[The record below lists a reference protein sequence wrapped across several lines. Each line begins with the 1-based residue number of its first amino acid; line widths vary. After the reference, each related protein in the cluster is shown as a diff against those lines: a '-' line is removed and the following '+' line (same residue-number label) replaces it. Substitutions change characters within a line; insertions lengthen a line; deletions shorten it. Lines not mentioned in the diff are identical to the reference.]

1 MRFRTFLAFSAL
13 ATGALLPLHGG
24 SAFATESEVKKD
36 ELRTG
41 SITTE
46 RTKEETLATCMALV
60 GSVDAYDQGPGGTSA
75 SASRH
80 GTTEFHV
87 TRANRRNLRRERRL
101 ELLLNFPGR
110 SSTH

>member
-1 MRFRTFLAFSAL
+1 MRFRTFLALSAL

-46 RTKEETLATCMALV
+46 RTKEEALATCMALWDP
-60 GSVDAYDQGPGGTSA
+60 STHMTKDLW
-75 SASRH
+75 
-80 GTTEFHV
+80 
-87 TRANRRNLRRERRL
+87 RNVCKRL
-101 ELLLNFPGR
+101 ETRNN
-110 SSTH
+110 